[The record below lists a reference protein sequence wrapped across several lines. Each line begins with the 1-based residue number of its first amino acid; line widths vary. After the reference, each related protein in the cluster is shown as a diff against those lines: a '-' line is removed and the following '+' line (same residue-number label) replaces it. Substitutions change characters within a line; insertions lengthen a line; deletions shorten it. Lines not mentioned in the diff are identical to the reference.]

1 MKLALG
7 TVQFGLDYGVANTI
21 GQVDKNE
28 VKKILTFAKQEGI
41 NTLDTA
47 IGYGD
52 SEKYLGQAGMDG
64 WNVITKLP
72 EIKAEHS
79 DIDFWVNSQ
88 INNSLL
94 HLNVLSVSGVLL
106 HRPLQLLEK
115 NGLRLWSSLEDLK
128 ERGIVKKV
136 GFSVYEPDDLDKL
149 WEAGFLPDIVQAPYN
164 IFDQRLKDSG
174 WLSKLNSNKI
184 EVHTRSVF
192 LQGLLLMSSDK
203 RPKYFSKWNNI
214 FDEWDLWLKIN
225 NISGIEA
232 ALNFVLSED
241 LIDKIIVGVDSKTQ
255 LREIISASK
264 NYTSDVPKILNT
276 TDDMLINPSL
286 WDM

>member
-276 TDDMLINPSL
+276 ADDMLINPSL